1 MEQPQGSAQLPRVA
15 SESSVQPRHR
25 RGFRRHRLEIMAD
38 KTKQVSGELSGNA
51 AASSSARLYFDE
63 FNCAHLE
70 INEMASQES
79 LEAAV
84 DILHNMQRIR
94 KNVKAVVMHLE
105 GVSAPAQFHSYA
117 LASGTFL
124 VGLRAISVPIILAAW
139 GRISGPSWNLAL
151 ACDYRIAA
159 LDADFVL
166 PIISPP
172 ECLGELVGQA
182 VAAQLSISSGTLDS
196 QGLQELGILNQ
207 VRPSKDETCR
217 AATELGKRIAGFPG
231 IACRQTM
238 SLLSVPPVR
247 YISVGASKLPDP
259 DLFA

>member
-1 MEQPQGSAQLPRVA
+1 
-15 SESSVQPRHR
+15 
-25 RGFRRHRLEIMAD
+25 
-38 KTKQVSGELSGNA
+38 
-51 AASSSARLYFDE
+51 
-63 FNCAHLE
+63 
-70 INEMASQES
+70 MASQES

-84 DILHNMQRIR
+84 EILHNMQRTR

-105 GVSAPAQFHSYA
+105 GVPGPANLHSYA
-117 LASGTFL
+117 LASGAFL
-124 VGLRAISVPIILAAW
+124 VGLRAISVPVILAAW

-207 VRPSKDETCR
+207 VRPSKDEACR
-217 AATELGKRIAGFPG
+217 AASELGKRIAGFPG

-247 YISVGASKLPDP
+247 YVSVGASKLPDP